1 MLVSTSTVVLLL
13 AVGVGIYWMWPG
25 GKVASQSEDTSVESL
40 DLASKIPTVT
50 PINTRVVALLPIS
63 ASIEQLPMPSVER
76 AWEQLIVMPAVQG
89 LGQRP
94 QAAKIVRQ
102 PGKLIRRR
110 IVAEDDLRDQLAQ
123 APEVG
128 LTVRNVQMIADAYD
142 ANTKIGATD
151 FQPGVLLQVRPDL
164 STLPIRA
171 KQLDPG
177 AAATLGKLSKKLH
190 KYVDNATPKDAKGQR
205 LDPVLLREIL
215 HEEKRGSRL
224 EWLRPEAVPVLRQLL
239 GHEQTPIRR
248 LLVELLSEIDG
259 HRSSELLAERAVF
272 DLNSEVRA
280 AAIEALRSRP
290 RDKYRYFF
298 MAALRYPWAPAA
310 DHAAEALIALDDQEA
325 LPQLVTLLDL
335 PDPSAPYAGS
345 RGDHLQRQLMRV
357 NHSASCLM
365 CHAPALSS
373 RDPVIG
379 VVPGLQRLRTGGG
392 GWGGRQPG
400 VDPFW
405 VRADVTFFRQDFSET
420 IAVSLPG
427 YAVQPPLR
435 FDFMIRTR
443 VVPPK
448 DVKRLEEKY
457 ALLASYEQRDAV
469 LFALRQ
475 LTGQNPG
482 NEYEH
487 WLELYPTA
495 EVDAKSARLL
505 DKFLKSSTSQR
516 DQILLQFRDGKGAA
530 FTQALSRAIPK
541 LPATEQPKARAAL
554 VKRLARIS
562 ADALRDKLRDAD
574 PEVRRAAAAACRQCN
589 DSSLVADL
597 VPLLSDPAAPVSTEA
612 KASLKGI
619 TGEDLGDS
627 AEAWQTWLETEGS
640 E

>member
-1 MLVSTSTVVLLL
+1 LVFAQPS
-13 AVGVGIYWMWPG
+13 AGVEE
-25 GKVASQSEDTSVESL
+25 V
-40 DLASKIPTVT
+40 
-50 PINTRVVALLPIS
+50 
-63 ASIEQLPMPSVER
+63 PMPAVER
-76 AWEQLIVMPAVQG
+76 PWEQLNVLPAVLKQVP
-89 LGQRP
+89 QR
-94 QAAKIVRQ
+94 QVARIVRQ
-102 PGKLIRRR
+102 PGKLIRQRV
-110 IVAEDDLRDQLAQ
+110 VAEEELREQLTQ

-151 FQPGVLLQVRPDL
+151 FQPGLLLQVRPDL
-164 STLPIRA
+164 GSLPIRA

-190 KYVDNATPKDAKGQR
+190 RYVDNASPKDAKGQR

-215 HEEKRGSRL
+215 QEEKRGSRL

-248 LLVELLSEIDG
+248 LQVELLSDIDG

-272 DLNSEVRA
+272 DLTPDVRA
-280 AAIEALRSRP
+280 AAIEALRRRP
-290 RDKYRYFF
+290 RDQYRYFF

-310 DHAAEALIALDDQEA
+310 DHAAEALVALDDQEA
-325 LPQLVTLLDL
+325 VPQLVTLLDL

-345 RGDHLQRQLMRV
+345 RGDQLQRQMVRV

-365 CHAPALSS
+365 CHPPALSS
-373 RDPVIG
+373 RDPVLG
-379 VVPGLQRLRTGGG
+379 VVPGLQRVRTGGG
-392 GWGGRQPG
+392 GWGGQRPG

-420 IAVSLPG
+420 IAVALPG

-435 FDFMIRTR
+435 FDFLIRTR
-443 VVPPK
+443 VVPSK
-448 DVKRLEEKY
+448 DVKRLQDKY
-457 ALLASYEQRDAV
+457 ALPVSYEQREAV

-482 NEYEH
+482 TEYED

-495 EVDAKSARLL
+495 ELDAKAARLL
-505 DKFLKSSTSQR
+505 DKLLKSPARQR
-516 DQILLQFRDGKGAA
+516 DQMLLQFRDGKGAA

-541 LPATEQPKARAAL
+541 LPVAEQAKARAAL
-554 VKRLARIS
+554 VKRLARMS
-562 ADALRDKLRDAD
+562 ADAIRDKLRDAE

-589 DSSLVADL
+589 DSSLVAAL
-597 VPLLSDPAAPVSTEA
+597 VPLLDDPDPPVSAEA
-612 KASLKGI
+612 KASLKGL
-619 TGEDLGDS
+619 TGEDRGDS
-627 AEAWQTWLETEGS
+627 AEAWQEWLETEGS
-640 E
+640 D